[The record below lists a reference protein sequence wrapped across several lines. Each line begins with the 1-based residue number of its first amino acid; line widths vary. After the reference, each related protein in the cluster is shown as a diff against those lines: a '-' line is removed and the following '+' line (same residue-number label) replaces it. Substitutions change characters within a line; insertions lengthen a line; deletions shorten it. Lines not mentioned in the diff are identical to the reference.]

1 MENTDQKPAVLDIT
15 SVDVYVLLS
24 MVINILSE
32 QAWQHLGLRVKPGTD
47 KAEKDIQRARVAI
60 DCIVFLNDKIAPQL
74 DDMGKKQLQKLIADL
89 QINFA
94 RAVAQAS

>member
-1 MENTDQKPAVLDIT
+1 MENTEKKPADLDIT
-15 SVDVYVLLS
+15 SLDAYVLLS

-32 QAWQHLGLRVKPGTD
+32 QAWQHMGLRVKPGTD

-60 DCIVFLNDKIAPQL
+60 DCIVFLSDKVALQF
-74 DDMGKKQLQKLIADL
+74 DDMGKKQLQKLIADV

-94 RAVAQAS
+94 RVVAQAS